1 MNHPHTDLNELP
13 IEQVIDQHFDRVYRA
28 ALILTGNPWDAD
40 DLTQET
46 FMVFARQVDRFE
58 GRSAVYTYLYGILL
72 NLDRR
77 ERRKFG
83 TRNRKLRVVW
93 ESETQSPR
101 SSPEAE
107 AALEVSEWKKSLW
120 SWVEKLP
127 AGQRNVLILRFSE
140 QLSYEEIAETLGIPL
155 GTVKSRIF
163 HGLSTLRTLLDS
175 RFDIQEGLRE
185 FVSRGLPSIDCQA

>member
-1 MNHPHTDLNELP
+1 MAEIKIDETINE
-13 IEQVIDQHFDRVYRA
+13 HFDRIYRA

-46 FMVFARQVDRFE
+46 FMVFSSQLDRFE
-58 GRSAVYTYLYGILL
+58 GRSSVYTYLYGILL

-93 ESETQSPR
+93 ENESQNPHL
-101 SSPEAE
+101 SPEAE
-107 AALEVSEWKKSLW
+107 AQLEVDEWKKGLW
-120 SWVEKLP
+120 SWVDKLP
-127 AGQRNVLILRFSE
+127 KGQRHALILRFSE
-140 QLSYEEIAETLGIPL
+140 QLRYDEIAEALDIPV

-163 HGLSTLRTLLDS
+163 HGLSTLRTLLDN
-175 RFDIQEGLRE
+175 RFDVQEGLRD
-185 FVSRGLPSIDCQA
+185 FISRGLPNVNH